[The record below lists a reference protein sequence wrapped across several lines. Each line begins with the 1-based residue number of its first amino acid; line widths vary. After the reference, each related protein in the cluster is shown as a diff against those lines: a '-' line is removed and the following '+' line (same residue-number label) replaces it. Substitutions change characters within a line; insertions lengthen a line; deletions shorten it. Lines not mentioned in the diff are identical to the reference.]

1 MELNIRDDFP
11 PDLLIQAEPRT
22 NGQRER
28 DVCRKLANK
37 VAVIT
42 GASTGMGLATAKR
55 FVQEGMDHVFITGRR
70 KDALGWSGNSGRR
83 REPERP

>member
-1 MELNIRDDFP
+1 MSSKF
-11 PDLLIQAEPRT
+11 A
-22 NGQRER
+22 G
-28 DVCRKLANK
+28 K

-70 KDALGWSGNSGRR
+70 KEALDAAVTEIGNNVTAIQGDVANLSDLDRLY
-83 REPERP
+83 EAVKKER

>member
-1 MELNIRDDFP
+1 MSRTIETTST
-11 PDLLIQAEPRT
+11 PDVLIQAEPRT

-55 FVQEGMDHVFITGRR
+55 FVQEGMEHVFITGRQ
-70 KDALGWSGNSGRR
+70 DPWV
-83 REPERP
+83 

>member
-22 NGQRER
+22 NGQREKR
-28 DVCRKLANK
+28 IADK
-37 VAVIT
+37 VAIIT
-42 GASTGMGLATAKR
+42 GASTHMGLATAKR

-70 KDALGWSGNSGRR
+70 EDALGWSGNSGRR

>member
-1 MELNIRDDFP
+1 MMELNIRDDFP

-22 NGQRER
+22 NGQREKR
-28 DVCRKLANK
+28 IADK
-37 VAVIT
+37 VAIIT
-42 GASTGMGLATAKR
+42 GASTHMGLATAKR
-55 FVQEGMDHVFITGRR
+55 FVQEGMDHVFMTGRR